1 MKTLITDEQKI
12 QEKVVEMNDRTFSV
26 IKERETIA
34 GKQRRMITMQK
45 EEQVDGFVYSGNE
58 SEIEIT
64 VLLPQ
69 LEYESEDVL
78 NRVRAYFD
86 DAAGM
91 GFTLPK
97 IADDDEPVLQ
107 ARTTRLKKRSILR
120 LSNTFKRFQHLAE
133 ETSRCSSSRYALKFC
148 FFWISFQAQD
158 FSDEY
163 DDNAAEIE
171 KYEAT
176 SKIRPLLKEYFEMKK
191 KKLQE
196 ELKADEKAA
205 AAKFEDI
212 EKTLKTTQEMK
223 LKGKAFTKA

>member
-1 MKTLITDEQKI
+1 MKQNNQKYKEENKKLAANVGELKKTQGKLSSASQLLKGEVADLKKI

-45 EEQVDGFVYSGNE
+45 EEQ
-58 SEIEIT
+58 
-64 VLLPQ
+64 

-86 DAAGM
+86 DAAGENN
-91 GFTLPK
+91 K
-97 IADDDEPVLQ
+97 IEEKEYPALVKHIQKIP
-107 ARTTRLKKRSILR
+107 A
-120 LSNTFKRFQHLAE
+120 LSGGDFKM
-133 ETSRCSSSRYALKFC
+133 LKF
-148 FFWISFQAQD
+148 SD